1 LDDAFKRTGVRAVPS
16 DHRTLDNLYSPIDNQ
31 SAKEAFMNFPVWEV
45 AIGGG
50 MLIAIV
56 SVLHVFVSHFGV
68 GGGLFLVISER
79 KAYRDDNQGLLDWL
93 IRHTK
98 FFVLLTV
105 VFGAVSGVAIWFTIS
120 LVNPAGT
127 SALIRIFVWG
137 WAIEWLFFFL
147 EITAALMYLYGWKRL
162 DRKTHLWIGWVYF
175 FTAFMS
181 MVVINGIITFM
192 LTPGRWLESGN
203 FWHGFFNPTYFPS
216 LGVRFAFAL
225 ALAGIYALVTGSRQR
240 DPQTRADVIRWSTR
254 WIIPAFLVLPFL
266 AAWYVLSLPSEVWAG
281 AQGKLPT
288 ATRYAALIPIFSF
301 LTFLGALFA
310 YWRPLKMRFAFSLA
324 VLACAFVTMWSFEF
338 VRESVRKPYVIHG
351 YLYSNSIPALAG
363 PVTLEQMSQDGF
375 LQHARW
381 AKHKQVNEEN
391 RLEAGREIFLLQ
403 CHSCHT
409 VDSYRSIRK
418 ILAEKQ
424 WDEATVYNQLGGIH
438 LMVNRAMPPFVGNQ
452 EEKRALAVFLS
463 SLRDDGIGP
472 GVSAWDGRAL
482 FEQHCGGCHM
492 RDAEDPLF
500 LMLREY
506 RQEQVYEMLSDLEA
520 LNPVMPPFTGDDA
533 ERAKLAEW
541 IKQQF

>member
-1 LDDAFKRTGVRAVPS
+1 
-16 DHRTLDNLYSPIDNQ
+16 
-31 SAKEAFMNFPVWEV
+31 MNFPVWEV
-45 AIGGG
+45 AVGGG
-50 MLIAIV
+50 MLIAVV

-79 KAYRDDNQGLLDWL
+79 KAYRDNNQGLLDWL

-127 SALIRIFVWG
+127 SALIRTYVWG

-192 LTPGRWLESGN
+192 LTPGRWLDSGN

-216 LGVRFAFAL
+216 LAVRFAFAL

-240 DPQTRADVIRWSTR
+240 DPQTRAEVIRWSAR
-254 WIIPAFLVLPFL
+254 WILPSFLVLPFM
-266 AAWYVLSLPSEVWAG
+266 AAWYVASLPPEIWAG

-288 ATRYAALIPIFSF
+288 ATRYATLVPIFSA

-310 YWRPLKMRFAFSLA
+310 YWRPLKVRFAFSLA

-338 VRESVRKPYVIHG
+338 VRESLRKPYVIHG
-351 YLYSNSIPALAG
+351 YLYSNSIPAMAG
-363 PVTLEQMSQDGF
+363 SSVTMERMNQEGF
-375 LQHARW
+375 LRHARW

-391 RLEAGREIFLLQ
+391 SLEAGREIFLLQ

-409 VDSYRSIRK
+409 VDSYRGIRK
-418 ILAEKQ
+418 ILADKQ
-424 WDEATVYNQLGGIH
+424 WDEAAIYNQLGGIH
-438 LMVNRAMPPFVGNQ
+438 LMVNRAMPPFVGTQ
-452 EEKRALAVFLS
+452 DEKRALAVFLS
-463 SLRDDGIGP
+463 SLGGEAGIRPSKVSVLDG
-472 GVSAWDGRAL
+472 SAL

-500 LMLREY
+500 LMLREHPP
-506 RQEQVYEMLSDLEA
+506 EQIYEILSDLEA
-520 LNPVMPPFTGDDA
+520 VNPMMPPFQGDDA
-533 ERAKLAEW
+533 ERARLAEW
-541 IKQQF
+541 IKRQF